1 MTDLRNTKGSSVMD
15 NKHNIIQVRGHYE
28 AYDECGNFIVSGDT
42 YNECYNDLLEMLVEE
57 ARAGIEMENI
67 REEVPA

>member
-1 MTDLRNTKGSSVMD
+1 MD

-28 AYDECGNFIVSGDT
+28 VHDRNGNFVLSGDT
-42 YNECYNDLLEMLVEE
+42 RDECYNDLLEMFVEE

-67 REEVPA
+67 REEVSA

>member
-1 MTDLRNTKGSSVMD
+1 MSGAHR
-15 NKHNIIQVRGHYE
+15 IIPVKGHYE
-28 AYDECGNFIVSGDT
+28 AYYESGNFVISGDT

-67 REEVPA
+67 REKVSA